1 MAEKKTSFVLPT
13 DCVEDLEDFT
23 DSEAGELF
31 RAILTYANTQE
42 ETDFSDRAMKMY
54 FKRIKKYIDSAN
66 ENYEKIKQA
75 RSEAGAKGGR
85 IKKDDDKKQKE
96 ANESKKSNCF
106 FEKANG
112 SKEKQM
118 KAKQADTDTESD
130 TDTDTESVL
139 KESVREKT
147 PSPTKTYGENGNVK
161 LTEDEFERLAEQ
173 MGVSKRNEYIE
184 KLGDYML
191 STGKRYQSHYA
202 TIRNWF
208 RRDGGKKDSDTSPSF
223 DIEEFNARA
232 EQLPEY
238 RGGVR

>member
-23 DSEAGELF
+23 DSEVGELF

-66 ENYEKIKQA
+66 ENYEKTIQA
-75 RSEAGAKGGR
+75 NRQNGQKGGR
-85 IKKDDDKKQKE
+85 PKKETDENPKNRAVKE
-96 ANESKKSNCF
+96 KTEKTDGF
-106 FEKANG
+106 FEKP
-112 SKEKQM
+112 KKT
-118 KAKQADTDTESD
+118 DTDTESD

-147 PSPTKTYGENGNVK
+147 PSPTKTYGENGNVE
-161 LTEDEFERLAEQ
+161 LTENEFERLAEQ

-208 RRDGGKKDSDTSPSF
+208 RQDGGKKNSDTSPSF